1 MKLAM
6 PTILLK
12 ILKDIEGIRRLR
24 RKLRHNQKRTF
35 SILCRPYSTGM
46 NMCLKES
53 KGLFI
58 ILIHGSTV
66 VLWVLSLWCVPVC
79 IYIYIYYTHHCTPSS
94 WKGDVL
100 ALFLSLSLL
109 YIVVIIVMVAMVKR
123 HRGPDPEGS
132 SKKSLSWYV
141 MVCHGMSWFFKRK

>member
-79 IYIYIYYTHHCTPSS
+79 IYIYIYIIHTIVHLVLEKVMYLHYSCHYHCCI
-94 WKGDVL
+94 L
-100 ALFLSLSLL
+100 LS
-109 YIVVIIVMVAMVKR
+109 
-123 HRGPDPEGS
+123 
-132 SKKSLSWYV
+132 SLSWLLWSNAIV
-141 MVCHGMSWFFKRK
+141 ARTRKDHRRNHCHGMSWYVMFF